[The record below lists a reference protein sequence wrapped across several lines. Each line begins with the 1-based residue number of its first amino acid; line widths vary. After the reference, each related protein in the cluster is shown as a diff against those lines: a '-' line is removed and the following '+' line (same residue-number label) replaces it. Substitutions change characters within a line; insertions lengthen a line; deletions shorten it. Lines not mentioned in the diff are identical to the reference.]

1 MGLTQTA
8 ESMNRLIFFI
18 APGRLRSSQDIN
30 LLLCLPSHLK
40 MISNMMILF
49 KDLYHKETAHM
60 NPIPYKSHN
69 LQGELISWRP
79 REPKVELQSESWQD

>member
-1 MGLTQTA
+1 
-8 ESMNRLIFFI
+8 
-18 APGRLRSSQDIN
+18 
-30 LLLCLPSHLK
+30 
-40 MISNMMILF
+40 MMILF

-79 REPKVELQSESWQD
+79 REPKVELQSESWQDWDPGWIPVLFQLRRQKKATVPVWRQ

>member
-1 MGLTQTA
+1 
-8 ESMNRLIFFI
+8 
-18 APGRLRSSQDIN
+18 
-30 LLLCLPSHLK
+30 
-40 MISNMMILF
+40 MMILF